1 VSTRREF
8 ITLLGGA
15 AAWPLA
21 ARAQQGAMPVIGFL
35 NSGSPGERTHLVAAF
50 HQGLGE
56 TAYVDGRNVTI
67 EYRWAQ
73 GRYDRLPALADELV
87 RQQAAVITATGD
99 TVSPRAAKAAT
110 TTIPIIF
117 VMGGDPVAAGL
128 VPSFNRPGGNI
139 TGVSLVASALA
150 ELVAKQ
156 LELLHELTPKAVVV
170 GILLNPRPSS
180 EVDLSQLQSVARS
193 KGLELVVLRA
203 NTDRDI
209 EAAFS
214 ALVQKHAEALLIEPD
229 VFFLDRREQLVAL
242 AARHAIPA
250 VYSRREYA
258 AIGGLMSYGTSLAD
272 AYRHAGIYTGRVL
285 KGEKPADLPVLQ
297 PTKFELVINLKAAK
311 ALGLKVP
318 LTLQVA
324 ADEVIE

>member
-1 VSTRREF
+1 MLDLRRRQL

-15 AAWPLA
+15 AAWPLTA
-21 ARAQQGAMPVIGFL
+21 NAQQPSIPVIGFL

-56 TAYVDGRNVTI
+56 TAHVDGRNVTI

-73 GRYDRLPALADELV
+73 GRYDRLPALAEELV
-87 RQQAAVITATGD
+87 RQSAVIAATGD

-110 TTIPIIF
+110 TTIPIVF

-156 LELLHELTPKAVVV
+156 LEFLHELAPKAVVV
-170 GILLNPRPSS
+170 G
-180 EVDLSQLQSVARS
+180 
-193 KGLELVVLRA
+193 
-203 NTDRDI
+203 
-209 EAAFS
+209 
-214 ALVQKHAEALLIEPD
+214 
-229 VFFLDRREQLVAL
+229 
-242 AARHAIPA
+242 
-250 VYSRREYA
+250 
-258 AIGGLMSYGTSLAD
+258 M
-272 AYRHAGIYTGRVL
+272 RVL

-297 PTKFELVINLKAAK
+297 PTKFELVINLKVAK

>member
-1 VSTRREF
+1 MLDLRRRQL

-15 AAWPLA
+15 AAWPLTA
-21 ARAQQGAMPVIGFL
+21 NAQQPSIPVIGFL

-56 TAYVDGRNVTI
+56 TAHVDGRNVTI

-73 GRYDRLPALADELV
+73 GRYDRLPALAEELV
-87 RQQAAVITATGD
+87 RQSAVIAATGD

-110 TTIPIIF
+110 TTIPIVF

-150 ELVAKQ
+150 EFVAKQ
-156 LELLHELTPKAVVV
+156 LEFLHELAPKAVVV
-170 GILLNPRPSS
+170 GILLNPKPSS
-180 EVDLSQLQSVARS
+180 GVDLSQLQTAARS

-203 NTDRDI
+203 NTDSGI
-209 EAAFS
+209 EAAF
-214 ALVQKHAEALLIEPD
+214 ATLVQKHAECDRPRR
-229 VFFLDRREQLVAL
+229 FLFGSTATDRC
-242 AARHAIPA
+242 
-250 VYSRREYA
+250 
-258 AIGGLMSYGTSLAD
+258 IGGPPCHPSCLFSTRVRRHRRPDELRNESCG
-272 AYRHAGIYTGRVL
+272 AYRQAGIYVGRVL

-297 PTKFELVINLKAAK
+297 PTKFELVINLKVAK

>member
-1 VSTRREF
+1 MKRREF
-8 ITLLGGA
+8 ISLIGGA
-15 AAWPLA
+15 ATAWPLG
-21 ARAQQGAMPVIGFL
+21 ARAQQAATPVIGFL

-156 LELLHELTPKAVVV
+156 LELLHELAPKAVVV

-209 EAAFS
+209 EAAFA

-258 AIGGLMSYGTSLAD
+258 VIGGLMSYGTSLAD
-272 AYRHAGIYTGRVL
+272 AYRQAGIYTGRVL